1 MSMPVATLDLAAP
14 IAGGLTVLV
23 LVAWVVPAIWARRA
37 AASRLQAFVATPP
50 AGPASP
56 GRHSPAT
63 GLAARKLRVPLP
75 RWLAGRLRLVCLL
88 LGATA
93 GACLLSRD
101 PSLTTA
107 AFLEA
112 LLFASLLG
120 QNLVA
125 ARASQ
130 LDAQTLPTLLR
141 LSAVLRTGGSLGQA
155 MQAVAEEGPSPTR
168 DEFARTLNEVAVGA
182 ALDDAL
188 ERLAERIGT
197 ADYTL
202 LARVLK
208 VQRRLGGN
216 LPQVLDNLA
225 ETIRER
231 VMLRKEL
238 ATLTA
243 QQRLSTWIMVL
254 LPVVILGV
262 FALVDR
268 SFVAPLFG
276 TDVGHVLVIV
286 AVALQL
292 VGGWALRWAGRIAV

>member
-1 MSMPVATLDLAAP
+1 MSVPVATLNLAAP
-14 IAGGLTVLV
+14 VAGGLTVLV

-37 AASRLQAFVATPP
+37 AASRLQAFVVAAP
-50 AGPASP
+50 AGPATAGGQS
-56 GRHSPAT
+56 RAT
-63 GLAARKLRVPLP
+63 RLAARKVRVPLP
-75 RWLAGRLRLVCLL
+75 GWLAGRLRLVCLL
-88 LGATA
+88 LGATT
-93 GACLLSRD
+93 GAYLLSRD
-101 PSLTTA
+101 LALATA
-107 AFLEA
+107 GFLEA
-112 LLFASLLG
+112 ILFASLLG

-125 ARASQ
+125 TRANQ

-168 DEFARTLNEVAVGA
+168 DEFAHTLNEVAVGA

-188 ERLAERIGT
+188 ERLAQRIGT

-202 LARVLK
+202 LALVLK

-225 ETIRER
+225 ETIRQR

-262 FALVDR
+262 FALIDR

-276 TDVGHVLVIV
+276 TDVGHVLVLV
-286 AVALQL
+286 AVVLQL